1 MCESYSDKTSILQQF
16 SEALTCAICQE
27 VATLPVH
34 GTCCDKAKALQPGC
48 LSCVRTWYQQDK
60 DSTRRDNS
68 VKSFGGC
75 GCNVLL
81 NNNKKNYEDSLQLD
95 MVRNLIGP
103 SVCFHKNCGASFD
116 TCEELRRH
124 LEGKARKDDKYKN
137 CEEVFIKCPYCSFL
151 GKRHIVEGEHYND
164 NHKKEWC
171 SICSTH
177 IDRYVFKLHYIQH
190 VSELKEEFKSLE
202 RKKSTILKKQEQL
215 NCMYRIFENKDE
227 QEGMTTAINNQ
238 NTNIDERPT
247 SGMLYISRIDT
258 LLNYRE
264 NNFVNNNM
272 NNIINRANLVNNN
285 QDNATNLANLVNQ
298 DNQTNLPNQ
307 TYQEYQD
314 MDYEYLPE
322 RHIF

>member
-1 MCESYSDKTSILQQF
+1 MDKTNILQQF

-27 VATLPVH
+27 VVTLPVH

-48 LSCVRTWYQQDK
+48 LSCVRKWYQEDK
-60 DSTRRDNS
+60 DRNTRDSS

-177 IDRYVFKLHYIQH
+177 INRDVFKLHYNQH
-190 VSELKEEFKSLE
+190 LSELKEEFKSLQ
-202 RKKSTILKKQEQL
+202 RKKSTILKKQEKL
-215 NCMYRIFENKDE
+215 NYMYRIFENKDE
-227 QEGMTTAINNQ
+227 QEGMTRLTNNQ
-238 NTNIDERPT
+238 NTNINIDERPS

-264 NNFVNNNM
+264 NNIVNNNM
-272 NNIINRANLVNNN
+272 NSIINRANLVNNN
-285 QDNATNLANLVNQ
+285 HDNATNLANLVNH
-298 DNQTNLPNQ
+298 DNDINLPNQ
-307 TYQEYQD
+307 IYQEYQD